1 MYKRIVV
8 GLIVAFVVAAAMP
21 LVAQAQSNCK
31 YVGPA
36 DPLSLNTVS
45 AFDEANAP
53 GVVKT
58 IKAQKEI
65 FYCYS
70 DAKSVP
76 DDKTL
81 QDPLANR
88 DKIAKNLR
96 WIVELEILAYL
107 VSVPNNQNGT
117 EFRGFKAIR
126 CVKEPVTAN
135 NGSTTL
141 HTWVVTSCTTFARSD
156 DPTEL
161 VLEGNEF
168 LPPIPATAARGCA
181 PEFVQNGVKKASKQP
196 YLGGPIPIEDP
207 TEMNTVVVDANGDGD
222 ADLIKTIKVNKEVFR
237 CFTSGSLD
245 SPAIYDVELYYSE
258 FETLGDG
265 NPFLGG
271 DDDRS
276 FFDVAYCAK
285 KEKEAILLGC
295 SWKRVDEVPF
305 AEAASA
311 GLLAELRPFVTL
323 RSVELKQGG
332 GQFSF
337 EAQGY
342 NIEGVQVQVYNLA
355 GKAVFSAESAGNS
368 LSWNG
373 LSSDGRRLA
382 NGVYLYVLTVKGT
395 YGDIV
400 QTKVQKLAIL
410 R

>member
-1 MYKRIVV
+1 VR
-8 GLIVAFVVAAAMP
+8 
-21 LVAQAQSNCK
+21 
-31 YVGPA
+31 
-36 DPLSLNTVS
+36 
-45 AFDEANAP
+45 
-53 GVVKT
+53 
-58 IKAQKEI
+58 
-65 FYCYS
+65 
-70 DAKSVP
+70 
-76 DDKTL
+76 
-81 QDPLANR
+81 
-88 DKIAKNLR
+88 
-96 WIVELEILAYL
+96 
-107 VSVPNNQNGT
+107 
-117 EFRGFKAIR
+117 
-126 CVKEPVTAN
+126 
-135 NGSTTL
+135 
-141 HTWVVTSCTTFARSD
+141 
-156 DPTEL
+156 
-161 VLEGNEF
+161 
-168 LPPIPATAARGCA
+168 
-181 PEFVQNGVKKASKQP
+181 
-196 YLGGPIPIEDP
+196 
-207 TEMNTVVVDANGDGD
+207 
-222 ADLIKTIKVNKEVFR
+222 
-237 CFTSGSLD
+237 
-245 SPAIYDVELYYSE
+245 
-258 FETLGDG
+258 
-265 NPFLGG
+265 
-271 DDDRS
+271 

-295 SWKRVDEVPF
+295 SWKEVGEVPF